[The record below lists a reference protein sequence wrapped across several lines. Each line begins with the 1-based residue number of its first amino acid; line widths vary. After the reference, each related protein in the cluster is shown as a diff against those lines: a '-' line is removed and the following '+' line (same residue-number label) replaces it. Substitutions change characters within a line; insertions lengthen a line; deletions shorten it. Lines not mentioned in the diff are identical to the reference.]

1 MVTLPTSNDT
11 NLNQLLSEVANGK
24 MQLPEFQRD
33 WTWDDGRVRGLIAS
47 LTQGYP
53 MGAIMRLAYGN
64 PDIRFKYRTIEGVG
78 ACDADPEFL
87 ILDGQQRMTSIYQAV
102 YSKSPVRTRTDKGK
116 EIERYYYLDIRKC
129 LDEGEDRV
137 DAVVAVPADR
147 KLKEN
152 FDRDVVLDL
161 STREREIEEMKF
173 PVNLF
178 FDDTEKMTWTV
189 AFMTRYARD
198 AEAAKLFTTFNEE
211 VLSVVTSYK
220 LPVITLDKSTPR
232 VAVCKVFEN
241 VNTGG
246 VPLTVFEL
254 VTAMFATREF
264 DLRKDWAEC
273 RRRIV
278 GKSAEFKTDLLE
290 GIDETAFLTAITL
303 YSSYVRKR
311 ESGTGAVSC
320 KKKDVLALEYE
331 DYLTGRDAV
340 LDGFE
345 IARNLLLTYECVY
358 RRRDLPYATQL
369 IPLSAICAHLGKKR
383 CAEPDVIRVLSRWYW
398 CGILGEMY
406 GGANETRYANDIED
420 VVDEVEGRPSL
431 NRTVNAAFFSAT
443 RLLTLR
449 TRLSAAYKGIVAL
462 LYKAKCRDLMNDT
475 TMDVVNSITGA
486 PDIHHIFPEAFC
498 EKEGIPRERY
508 DCVINKTPILYAT
521 NRSIGGSAPSA
532 YLPRILAKVSNMDE
546 NDLRDRVE
554 SHQASYDLMM
564 ADDFDGFFLDRASRL
579 LNLIE
584 AAMGRPVGDRSS
596 ETTVQTFGSEL

>member
-1 MVTLPTSNDT
+1 
-11 NLNQLLSEVANGK
+11 
-24 MQLPEFQRD
+24 
-33 WTWDDGRVRGLIAS
+33 
-47 LTQGYP
+47 

-78 ACDADPEFL
+78 AFDVEPEFL

-102 YSKSPVRTRTDKGK
+102 YSKAPVHTRTDKGK
-116 EIERYYYLDIRKC
+116 AIERYYYLDIRKC

-137 DAVVAVPADR
+137 DAVTAVPADR
-147 KLKEN
+147 KVKEN

-161 STREREIEEMKF
+161 STREREIEEMMF

-189 AFMTRYARD
+189 AFMTRYAGD
-198 AEAAKLFTTFNEE
+198 TEATALFTAFNEE

-264 DLRKDWAEC
+264 DLRKDWATC
-273 RRRIV
+273 RRKIV
-278 GKSAEFKTDLLE
+278 GTGAEFKTDLFE
-290 GIDETAFLTAITL
+290 GIDETAFLTAVTL
-303 YSSYVRKR
+303 YSSYERKR
-311 ESGTGAVSC
+311 KSGAGAVSC

-331 DYLTGRDAV
+331 DYLESRDAV
-340 LDGFE
+340 LEGFE

-358 RRRDLPYATQL
+358 RKRDLPYATQL
-369 IPLSAICAHLGKKR
+369 VPLSAICGHLGRKR
-383 CAEPDVIRVLSRWYW
+383 CVEPDVIRVLSRWYW

-420 VVDEVEGRPSL
+420 VVDEVEGRPSQS
-431 NRTVNAAFFSAT
+431 RAVNAAFFSAT

-449 TRLSAAYKGIVAL
+449 TRLSAAYKGIMAL
-462 LYKAKCRDLMNDT
+462 LYKARCRDLMNDT

-486 PDIHHIFPEAFC
+486 PDIHHIFPEAYC
-498 EKEGIPRERY
+498 EKKGIPHERY
-508 DCVINKTPILYAT
+508 DCEVNKTPVLYAT
-521 NRSIGGSAPSA
+521 NRSIGGNAPSV
-532 YLPRILAKVSNMDE
+532 YLPRILSKVGGMDE
-546 NDLRDRVE
+546 GDLRDRVE

-564 ADDFDGFFLDRASRL
+564 VDDFDGFFLDRASRL
-579 LNLIE
+579 LDLIE
-584 AAMGRPVGDRSS
+584 GAMGKPVGDRAS
-596 ETTVQTFGSEL
+596 ETTVKAFGAEL

>member
-11 NLNQLLSEVANGK
+11 NLSQLLAEVASGR

-33 WTWDDGRVRGLIAS
+33 WTWDDGRIRGLIAS

-78 ACDADPEFL
+78 AFDVEPEFL

-102 YSKSPVRTRTDKGK
+102 YSKAPVHTRTDKGK
-116 EIERYYYLDIRKC
+116 AIERYYYLDIRKC

-137 DAVVAVPADR
+137 DAVTAVPADR
-147 KLKEN
+147 KVKEN

-161 STREREIEEMKF
+161 STREREIEEMMF

-189 AFMTRYARD
+189 AFMTRYAGD
-198 AEAAKLFTTFNEE
+198 TEATALFTAFNEE

-264 DLRKDWAEC
+264 DLRKDWATC
-273 RRRIV
+273 HRKIV
-278 GKSAEFKTDLLE
+278 GTGAEFKTDLFE
-290 GIDETAFLTAITL
+290 GIDETAFLTAVTL
-303 YSSYVRKR
+303 YSSYERKR
-311 ESGTGAVSC
+311 KSGAGAVSC

-331 DYLTGRDAV
+331 DYLASRDAV

-369 IPLSAICAHLGKKR
+369 IPLSAICAHLGRKR
-383 CAEPDVIRVLSRWYW
+383 CAEPDVIRALSRWYW

-449 TRLSAAYKGIVAL
+449 TRLSAAYKGIMAL
-462 LYKAKCRDLMNDT
+462 LYKARCRDLMNDT

-486 PDIHHIFPEAFC
+486 PDIHHIFPEAYC
-498 EKEGIPRERY
+498 EKAGIPRERY
-508 DCVINKTPILYAT
+508 DCVVNKTPVLYAT
-521 NRSIGGSAPSA
+521 NRSIGGSAPSV
-532 YLPRILAKVSNMDE
+532 YLPRILSKVGGMDE
-546 NDLRDRVE
+546 GDLRDRVE

-579 LNLIE
+579 LDLIE
-584 AAMGRPVGDRSS
+584 GAMGKPVGDRAS
-596 ETTVQTFGSEL
+596 ETTVKAFGAEL